1 MLLLSRRSRLAAR
14 SDVSAL
20 PGTTGRR
27 RIYLMRHGHVDY
39 MHRRVAETGN
49 TNDVPLTA
57 LGREQATAS
66 GKALAH
72 VAFDVV
78 MSSGYPRTRE
88 TMERVLAE
96 NENPVPAADTEPGLV
111 EVHGGRITGV
121 SSRREMAAA
130 MAFQYDSA
138 ADPGARLFEGGEIF
152 AEAIERAGASIL
164 RLLARPDWHTA
175 LVVAH
180 EGINRMVL
188 GWMTG
193 NGLAAVQTF
202 EQDLAC
208 INVLDFDLVPAE
220 TGEGVQVARRIIKA
234 VNLTPYNYVK
244 HGMNLTSLEF
254 IFERYEER
262 PDE

>member
-1 MLLLSRRSRLAAR
+1 M
-14 SDVSAL
+14 SAL

-39 MHRRVAETGN
+39 LHRSVRESGDT
-49 TNDVPLTA
+49 TRVPLTA

-66 GKALAH
+66 GRALAH
-72 VAFDVV
+72 VSFDVV

-96 NENPVPAADTEPGLV
+96 NGNAVPAPDTDAGLV
-111 EVHGGRITGV
+111 EVHSGRFPGV
-121 SSRREMAAA
+121 SSRREMAHA
-130 MAFQYDSA
+130 MTFQYDA
-138 ADPGARLFEGGEIF
+138 AAAPGARLFDGGEIF
-152 AEAIERAGASIL
+152 AEAMARGSEALL
-164 RLLARPDWHTA
+164 RLLARPGWHTA

-180 EGINRMVL
+180 EGINRLML

-193 NGLAAVQTF
+193 NGLSAVQTF

-220 TGEGVQVARRIIKA
+220 SGQGVEIARRIIKA

-254 IFERYEER
+254 IFEPYESWPE
-262 PDE
+262 D